1 MPTLNQSAPAAAP
14 SKASSDSS
22 HWYSYD
28 ATAGWQ
34 PLYTPEKNYTLR
46 QARVDQAAGMVVV
59 PSVTTIMKAL
69 NKPQLT
75 NWLMEQVAEAAYVQH
90 VLPPGVWDKDAFI
103 EQAIDTANNSSKG
116 AMDLGTRI
124 HKAIEDAIAGKDWD
138 AALDEYVQPVLAER
152 RNRLVTQSV
161 QEACLGSTK
170 YGYAGRCDD
179 YSDDGMVIRDYKSR
193 KSKGKK
199 VASYETDPLQLAA
212 YGYARWGNPFFKEGR
227 GEIWGISTTQPGLLT
242 VHEFTG
248 KELIP
253 AFTAFLALCDVWR
266 FTNNFDARVNAS
278 GQTRPAESLK
288 P

>member
-22 HWYSYD
+22 HWYGYD

-75 NWLMEQVAEAAYVQH
+75 NWLMEQVAEAAWSEPSKPDMEKEIWVER
-90 VLPPGVWDKDAFI
+90 VIA
-103 EQAIDTANNSSKG
+103 TANNSSKG

-124 HKAIEDAIAGKDWD
+124 HKAIEDAIAGNDWD

-152 RNRLVTQSV
+152 RMRLVTQSV

-212 YGYARWGNPFFKEGR
+212 YGYARWGNPFFKDGR

-242 VHEFTG
+242 VHDFTG

-253 AFTAFLALCDVWR
+253 AFTAFLALCDVWG
-266 FTNNFDARVNAS
+266 FTNNFDARVN
-278 GQTRPAESLK
+278 T
-288 P
+288 